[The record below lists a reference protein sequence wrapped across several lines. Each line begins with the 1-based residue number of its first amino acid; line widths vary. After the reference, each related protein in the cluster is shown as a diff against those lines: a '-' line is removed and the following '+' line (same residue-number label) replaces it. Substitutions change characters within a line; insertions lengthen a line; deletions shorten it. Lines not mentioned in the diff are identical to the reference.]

1 MTSGDLA
8 IRFDALAG
16 AAYGVFGIARSP
28 LGSNHSP
35 TEGTQ
40 QINGPLFAWLLMAES
55 LARYDD
61 PGFAWR
67 WASDQLRMAAW
78 NRSLIHQALQLRI
91 QNHWSSA
98 LPILLL
104 APERQQ
110 PFMEAYQQEF
120 GAQQYSSLYKLL
132 LTLWTRYGAN
142 LFRPGD
148 WLAEVKQPERY
159 ATPALACIVKLGLT
173 LKSLA
178 EQSDSVERNQWE
190 AWQQLLKQGVL
201 HRLPERITRGF
212 APDAPL
218 FEDLVLVLL
227 TVAEWLTFDQTWRIH
242 TLLGDTDN
250 RPAECLSL
258 EQKILAGALY
268 GWQRGYRRVGNLV
281 TGQRQRAILSRQ
293 AIRLAVQST
302 CVKQLPTDTAGL
314 LVLHSTEHGTLSAF
328 SAPFIQLA
336 RYEQYEKAEYD
347 LVTQITNAVK
357 SGGIDLQLAQQ
368 SFTVHLDLPA

>member
-1 MTSGDLA
+1 MTSGDLVT
-8 IRFDALAG
+8 RFDALAG
-16 AAYGVFGIARSP
+16 AAYGVFGIATSH
-28 LGSNHSP
+28 LGSIHSS
-35 TEGTQ
+35 TGDIQ
-40 QINGPLFAWLLMAES
+40 QIDESLFAWLLVAES
-55 LARYDD
+55 IARYDE
-61 PGFAWR
+61 PEFAWR

-78 NRSLIHQALQLRI
+78 NRSLIYQALRLPI

-104 APERQQ
+104 VPERQQ
-110 PFMEAYQQEF
+110 SFMDAYQQEF

-142 LFRPGD
+142 LFSPGD

-159 ATPALACIVKLGLT
+159 ATPAFACTVKLGLT

-178 EQSDSVERNQWE
+178 EQSSSVERSQWE

-201 HRLPERITRGF
+201 HRLPERIARGF
-212 APDAPL
+212 APDAPI

-227 TVAEWLTFDQTWRIH
+227 AVAEWLTFDQTWRIH

-268 GWQRGYRRVGNLV
+268 GWQRGYQRVGNLV
-281 TGQRQRAILSRQ
+281 TGQRQRATLSRQ
-293 AIRLAVQST
+293 AIRLALQST
-302 CVKQLPTDTAGL
+302 CVKQPPTDTAGL
-314 LVLHSTEHGTLSAF
+314 LVLHSSEHGTLSAF
-328 SAPFIQLA
+328 SAPFVQLA

-347 LVTQITNAVK
+347 SVTQITNAVK
-357 SGGIDLQLAQQ
+357 SGYIDLQLAQQ
-368 SFTVHLDLPA
+368 SFTFHLDLPV